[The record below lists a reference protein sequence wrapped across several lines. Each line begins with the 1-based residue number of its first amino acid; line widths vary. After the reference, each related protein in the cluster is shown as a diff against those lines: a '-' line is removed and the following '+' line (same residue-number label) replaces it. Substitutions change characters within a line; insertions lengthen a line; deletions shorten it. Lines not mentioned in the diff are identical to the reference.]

1 MDDTIDDTYSNFVLY
16 IATKPHFLIFASFQL
31 QTWGQLLLNVM
42 HYITI
47 TFKIIALHYD
57 YNYRGFDNVMHYITI
72 TSQSN
77 ALHYNYLKG
86 LRTLFI
92 YIMKCHDIQTIP
104 SKTLKHPWP
113 SAKTTIFVNQRL
125 WLLRSFGLD
134 SKWRPSL
141 CMTIAV
147 GGK

>member
-1 MDDTIDDTYSNFVLY
+1 MYNE
-16 IATKPHFLIFASFQL
+16 

-86 LRTLFI
+86 FRTLFI

-104 SKTLKHPWP
+104 SKTLKHP
-113 SAKTTIFVNQRL
+113 
-125 WLLRSFGLD
+125 
-134 SKWRPSL
+134 
-141 CMTIAV
+141 
-147 GGK
+147 

>member
-1 MDDTIDDTYSNFVLY
+1 MSTHN
-16 IATKPHFLIFASFQL
+16 

-42 HYITI
+42 HYITN

-86 LRTLFI
+86 FRTLFI
-92 YIMKCHDIQTIP
+92 YIPDKKRNAYSNFFP
-104 SKTLKHPWP
+104 FSLP
-113 SAKTTIFVNQRL
+113 F
-125 WLLRSFGLD
+125 LD
-134 SKWRPSL
+134 QV
-141 CMTIAV
+141 I
-147 GGK
+147 

>member
-1 MDDTIDDTYSNFVLY
+1 MFRRREDFLY
-16 IATKPHFLIFASFQL
+16 GLKPKVSKKTVFDFPDK

-86 LRTLFI
+86 FRTLFI
-92 YIMKCHDIQTIP
+92 YIMKCHAIQTIP
-104 SKTLKHPWP
+104 SKTLKHLWP
-113 SAKTTIFVNQRL
+113 SGKTTILVNQRL
-125 WLLRSFGLD
+125 
-134 SKWRPSL
+134 
-141 CMTIAV
+141 
-147 GGK
+147 